1 MLVLSN
7 RYSKTRLLGKC
18 CQLHRAPEA
27 IKWNGAQRLAYKIE
41 EAMEMSANQDAL
53 REILR
58 EIEMSQYQYIAIAL
72 LNCFLDSSIRE
83 NPNRP
88 KNPEKE

>member
-1 MLVLSN
+1 MLVLSY

-18 CQLHRAPEA
+18 CQLHRVSKA

-41 EAMEMSANQDAL
+41 EAMEMSANQDTL

-58 EIEMSQYQYIAIAL
+58 EIEMSQYQYIEIAL

>member
-1 MLVLSN
+1 
-7 RYSKTRLLGKC
+7 
-18 CQLHRAPEA
+18 
-27 IKWNGAQRLAYKIE
+27 
-41 EAMEMSANQDAL
+41 MSANQDTL

-72 LNCFLDSSIRE
+72 LNCFLDSFIGE

-88 KNPEKE
+88 KKLENG